1 MLKELE
7 KTSAK
12 RSIEDKEA
20 EHILLRISREDFRR
34 LDDKT
39 WMTTREITIFGPHG
53 SQRVLN
59 AGREFKRGEL
69 SFIGLDLATL
79 LDKFHS

>member
-1 MLKELE
+1 MLKEME
-7 KTSAK
+7 KTSAEQLLEE
-12 RSIEDKEA
+12 RTAD
-20 EHILLRISREDFRR
+20 HILVQFSREDFRR
-34 LDDKT
+34 LDDGT

-69 SFIGLDLATL
+69 SFIGLDLANL